1 MLQVRQDR
9 SERSVYIDVS
19 LSFIIVFFLIFI
31 FSSFF
36 FFLAASTIVFNLFS
50 KQVALAAC
58 FTISQTLAQSN
69 LLNHIN

>member
-1 MLQVRQDR
+1 MMHVRQVR
-9 SERSVYIDVS
+9 SERSVYIEVS
-19 LSFIIVFFLIFI
+19 LSYLSR
-31 FSSFF
+31 FSV
-36 FFLAASTIVFNLFS
+36 FFLAASTIVSNLSS